1 VVQELGGFIANQTE
15 YYASKN
21 AGVKNIFIE
30 PSMFLGRILFSES
43 PYAKIK
49 NDQSYDEKV
58 KMYSKIEWDK
68 YIETSPVN
76 IPVKDRHNFE
86 DMGISKLLATDNWIK
101 FKRKIYHKY
110 ITKERE
116 EYDSVG
122 FTVAENIKKYIRRRI
137 LSKTYEQPLSG
148 EKYIYYPLHVP
159 HNFQLY
165 VRSPEFINQE
175 ALIEYLGRCLPYGY
189 KLYVKEHSAA
199 IGAHALWP
207 TRYYLKSHNTKLIHP
222 RVNSF
227 DLIKNADCVVT
238 INSKV
243 GVEALMQLKP
253 VIVLGKAFYR
263 GHGITHDVK
272 N

>member
-1 VVQELGGFIANQTE
+1 
-15 YYASKN
+15 
-21 AGVKNIFIE
+21 
-30 PSMFLGRILFSES
+30 M
-43 PYAKIK
+43 
-49 NDQSYDEKV
+49 
-58 KMYSKIEWDK
+58 
-68 YIETSPVN
+68 
-76 IPVKDRHNFE
+76 
-86 DMGISKLLATDNWIK
+86 
-101 FKRKIYHKY
+101 
-110 ITKERE
+110 
-116 EYDSVG
+116 
-122 FTVAENIKKYIRRRI
+122 
-137 LSKTYEQPLSG
+137 
-148 EKYIYYPLHVP
+148 
-159 HNFQLY
+159 Y

-189 KLYVKEHSAA
+189 KLYVKEHPAA

-272 N
+272 NLGNLNNYIIKALNNKPHREKVSDFLAKVYAVTYPGELYSQNRDKAHEFANSLENFYRQKAPDKI